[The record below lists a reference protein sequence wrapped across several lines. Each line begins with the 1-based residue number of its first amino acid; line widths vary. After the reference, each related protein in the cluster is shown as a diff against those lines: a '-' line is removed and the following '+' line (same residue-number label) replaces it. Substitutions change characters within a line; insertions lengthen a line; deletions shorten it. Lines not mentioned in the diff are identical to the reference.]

1 MCRST
6 VLLPYK
12 ITLLS
17 NLLSPVKICRKVLL
31 PYKITLLSNLSF
43 RLFLQ
48 APVLLP
54 YKITLL
60 SNLPSPSIRANG
72 SFTTL

>member
-17 NLLSPVKICRKVLL
+17 NQVDVRAISGSVLL